1 MQKTFYGLDKKSV
14 YKVWNISVKAGPAG
28 DAYLTIS
35 HGKED
40 GKLTEKVDYFG
51 AGYGK
56 QGRTPYEQA
65 ISEAEGRIKKQTDKG
80 YRENKDDL
88 GKLPL
93 LAMLAGDYNKI
104 GHRIDYEGSSC
115 GVYVSDKMDG
125 VRCLAKCELIDSAP
139 VVILESRTGQPYSV
153 PHIEEELLSIM
164 DIGDI
169 LDGELYKHGEVLQDI
184 TSAVKRTDPALE
196 IHKAYNK
203 TTKLPVGTPQ
213 YYEAVVEYAK
223 ALDIGELRDD
233 LEFIIFDYPSK
244 NKLFDE
250 RAYDLENL
258 ETKLE
263 KSGKV
268 KVLDYKMAF
277 DEAQMKKYH
286 ADAVSRGF
294 EGVMIRNPFGE
305 YESGKRSANLQ
316 KYKTFVDSEFNI
328 LDVVPDKQGNG
339 VFVCKNDLNDKEFQV
354 VMGSMA
360 ERLSYLENKE
370 SLKGKYLT
378 VKYQSRYKDTLL
390 PQFPVGLQIR
400 EGNVINGEFVPSE

>member
-1 MQKTFYGLDKKSV
+1 MQKTFYGLDKRSV

-88 GKLPL
+88 GYLDT
-93 LAMLAGDYNKI
+93 LAMLAADYRKQ
-104 GHRIDYEGSSC
+104 GHRIEYPCYGS
-115 GVYVSDKMDG
+115 VKYDG
-125 VRCLAKCELIDSAP
+125 VRALAKKRNG
-139 VVILESRTGQPYSV
+139 VVSLESRTSQPYDV
-153 PHIEEELLSIM
+153 PHLVKIL
-164 DIGDI
+164 DIHMQDGDI
-169 LDGELYKHGEVLQDI
+169 WDGEVYVHNYELQDI
-184 TSAVKRTDPALE
+184 VSAVKRTDPEKE
-196 IHKAYNK
+196 I
-203 TTKLPVGTPQ
+203 
-213 YYEAVVEYAK
+213 AK
-223 ALDIGELRDD
+223 AKRAYDKDDSEQNETAVIEAILVGELRQK
-233 LEFIIFDYPSK
+233 LQFHIFDVVSDKPFSERVRD
-244 NKLFDE
+244 LDE
-250 RAYDLENL
+250 LCGIPVVSPCIQITEYGYIGSE
-258 ETKLE
+258 
-263 KSGKV
+263 
-268 KVLDYKMAF
+268 
-277 DEAQMKKYH
+277 EAMKEHHKW
-286 ADAVSRGF
+286 AVSNGY
-294 EGVMIRNPFGE
+294 EGSMLRNFSGL
-305 YESGKRSANLQ
+305 YESGKRSASLQ
-316 KYKTFVDSEFNI
+316 KYKSYLDSEFII

-339 VFVCKNDLNDKEFQV
+339 IFVCKNDLNDKEFQV
-354 VMGSMA
+354 VMGSMG
-360 ERLSYLENKE
+360 ERLSYLENKD

>member
-65 ISEAEGRIKKQTDKG
+65 ISEAEGRIKKQNDKG
-80 YRENKDDL
+80 YRENKADL

-115 GVYVSDKMDG
+115 GVYVSDKLDG
-125 VRCLAKCELIDSAP
+125 VRCLAKCELVGIVP

-153 PHIEEELLSIM
+153 PHIEEELLSVM

-184 TSAVKRTDPALE
+184 TSAVKRTNTQEDVTKAQRKLDKYRFDDDIRTALE
-196 IHKAYNK
+196 EDLGEAFHIH
-203 TTKLPVGTPQ
+203 G
-213 YYEAVVEYAK
+213 
-223 ALDIGELRDD
+223 LRPNI
-233 LEFIIFDYPSK
+233 EFIIFDYPSK

-263 KSGKV
+263 KFGKV

-316 KYKTFVDSEFNI
+316 KYKTFVDSEFKI